1 VEATENV
8 KINGLE
14 DRIMISDRSLFR
26 FDQRFSLV
34 LANLRYP
41 SLKKLNFRLTDV
53 TEYEGLLILSGIKKS
68 EVNDLLKI
76 YSKNYFRTLW
86 RADELGW
93 VGVVLQKIER
103 GI

>member
-1 VEATENV
+1 
-8 KINGLE
+8 
-14 DRIMISDRSLFR
+14 M
-26 FDQRFSLV
+26 V

-41 SLKKLNFRLTDV
+41 SLKRLNFQLTDV
-53 TEYEGLLILSGIKKS
+53 TECLGLLILSGIKKS
-68 EVNDLLKI
+68 EVDGLLKM